1 MRVVIAPDAF
11 KGTLT
16 APEAARAMA
25 AGIARVFPT
34 AELALMPM
42 ADGGEGTL
50 EALLA
55 AVAGARRQCQV
66 QDVGGQPLC
75 AEYAVLADG
84 TAVIEAARV
93 IGLTLPGVQDVPV
106 LQRSSAGLG
115 EMLRHVLDA
124 GCRRLLI
131 GLGGTATND
140 GGAGL
145 LQALGVRLLDASGAQ
160 LAPTPQGLLA
170 LASVDVSGIDPRLE
184 DCRIELLSDVD
195 NPLCGALGATKV
207 FGLQKG
213 LDPRDQPALDD
224 ALARYATL
232 LEAAAGTQLSHQPG
246 AGAAGGLGFAL
257 QWLGARYRSGAD
269 TLLEL
274 VGFERLL
281 HGADWVMTGEGRSDA
296 QTLHGKAPCAVARRA
311 RQAGVPVALLSGQI
325 DAPAQAALGALFD
338 ALYAVARSPEEVSA
352 ALRDP
357 EQQLVLAAERAAR
370 NWVECRP

>member
-16 APEAARAMA
+16 AAEAARAMA
-25 AGIARVFPT
+25 AGIARVFPS
-34 AELALMPM
+34 AELALVPM

-50 EALLA
+50 EALLTT
-55 AVAGARRQCQV
+55 VAGERRQCQV
-66 QDVGGQPLC
+66 QDVAGRPLC

-93 IGLTLPGVQDVPV
+93 VGITLPGVLDVPL

-115 EMLRHVLDA
+115 EMLRHTLDA

-145 LQALGVRLLDASGAQ
+145 MQALGVRLLDAGGAP
-160 LAPTPQGLLA
+160 LPPTPQGLLRLSA
-170 LASVDVSGIDPRLE
+170 VDVSGLDPRLAE
-184 DCRIELLSDVD
+184 CGTDLLSDVD

-213 LDPRDQPALDD
+213 LDQPDQQSLDD

-232 LEAAAGTQLSHQPG
+232 LEAGGKPLHQGPG

-274 VGFERLL
+274 VGFGRLL

-325 DAPAQAALGALFD
+325 DAQAQAALGALFD

-352 ALRDP
+352 AMRHP
-357 EQQLVLAAERAAR
+357 ERQLAHAAERVAR
-370 NWVECRP
+370 NWVE

>member
-16 APEAARAMA
+16 APEASRAMA
-25 AGIARVFPT
+25 EGIARVFPS
-34 AELALMPM
+34 AELALVPM

-55 AVAGARRQCQV
+55 AVAGERRQCQV
-66 QDVGGQPLC
+66 QDVAGRPLC

-93 IGLTLPGVQDVPV
+93 VGLTLSAVHDVPV

-145 LQALGVRLLDASGAQ
+145 LQALGVRLLDAGGT
-160 LAPTPQGLLA
+160 LLPPTPQGLLRLSA
-170 LASVDVSGIDPRLE
+170 VDVSGLDPRLA
-184 DCRIELLSDVD
+184 DCRIDLLSDVD
-195 NPLCGALGATKV
+195 NPLCGAHGATRV
-207 FGLQKG
+207 FGPQKG
-213 LDPRDQPALDD
+213 LDQRDLPRLDA

-232 LEAAAGTQLSHQPG
+232 LAAAAGKALRAQPG

-325 DAPAQAALGALFD
+325 DAQAQAALGVLFD
-338 ALYAVARSPEEVSA
+338 ALHAVARSPEEVSA
-352 ALRDP
+352 ALRHP
-357 EQQLVLAAERAAR
+357 GQQLADAAERVAR

>member
-1 MRVVIAPDAF
+1 MRIVIAPDAF

-25 AGIARVFPT
+25 AGIAGVFPS
-34 AELALMPM
+34 AELVLLPM

-55 AVAGARRQCQV
+55 AIAGERRQCQV
-66 QDVGGQPLC
+66 QDVAGRPLC

-93 IGLTLPGVQDVPV
+93 VGLTLSAVHDVPV

-115 EMLRHVLDA
+115 EVLRHTLDA

-145 LQALGVRLLDASGAQ
+145 LHALGVRLLDAGGV
-160 LAPTPQGLLA
+160 LLPPTPQGLLRLSAVDISA
-170 LASVDVSGIDPRLE
+170 LDARLA
-184 DCRIELLSDVD
+184 DCRIDLLSDVD
-195 NPLCGALGATKV
+195 NPLCGAHGATRV
-207 FGLQKG
+207 FGPQKG
-213 LDPRDQPALDD
+213 LDQRDLPRLDA

-232 LEAAAGTQLSHQPG
+232 LEAGDKPLHQGPG
-246 AGAAGGLGFAL
+246 SGAAGGLGFAL

-269 TLLEL
+269 TLLDL
-274 VGFERLL
+274 VGFEYLL

-311 RQAGVPVALLSGQI
+311 WQAGVPVALLSGQI
-325 DAPAQAALGALFD
+325 DVQAEAALGALFD
-338 ALYAVARSPEEVSA
+338 ALFAVARSPEEVSA
-352 ALRDP
+352 ALRHP
-357 EQQLVLAAERAAR
+357 EQQLAQAAERAAR
-370 NWVECRP
+370 NWVEWRP